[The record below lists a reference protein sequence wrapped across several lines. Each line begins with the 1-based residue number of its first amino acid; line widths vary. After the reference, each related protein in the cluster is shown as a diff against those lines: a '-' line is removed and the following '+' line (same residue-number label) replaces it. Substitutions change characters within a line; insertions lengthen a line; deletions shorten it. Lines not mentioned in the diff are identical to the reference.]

1 VQAADANVA
10 ITAVS
15 DPPTSH
21 QEHHSMS
28 IARTLVAALAVTAL
42 AVPAAQARP
51 ADMHASVAQATA
63 KAQQKQGLRSP
74 DAIDASQLRGHG
86 AAAVK
91 QDLRSPDAI
100 DASQLRGHGAAAA
113 VNAPGATA
121 VDSATR
127 SAPRTLP
134 APPTWPVNPQPIAP
148 AHGAK
153 VVDDGGLDWAPIA
166 LGIVG
171 GLLAVGAVA
180 VLTTRRRRM
189 RVRLAS

>member
-63 KAQQKQGLRSP
+63 KAQQQ
-74 DAIDASQLRGHG
+74 
-86 AAAVK
+86 
-91 QDLRSPDAI
+91 QDLRSPDTI
-100 DASQLRGHGAAAA
+100 DAAQLRGHGAAA

-127 SAPRTLP
+127 SAPSTLP
-134 APPTWPVNPQPIAP
+134 APPTWPANPQPIAP

-153 VVDDGGLDWAPIA
+153 VVDDGGVDWAPIA

-189 RVRLAS
+189 RVRRAS